1 MHTSWTGTGVAL
13 ITPFADGKPDL
24 KALAKL
30 VEHVIAGGVDY
41 LVPMGTT
48 AESVTL
54 SEDEIHACVE
64 VVLTTNNKRKPV
76 LLGCGGNH
84 TAAIVKKMGDYAK
97 RYAVQGF
104 LSVSPYYNR
113 PQQEGIYQHYK
124 ALSEASPLPIM
135 LYNVPPRTGSNVVP
149 ETVLRIAN
157 DCKNIVAVKEASG
170 SLEQGMK
177 IVAGAPAGFLTV
189 SGDDNLAL
197 PGMAL
202 GFRGLVS
209 VAANA
214 FPHEVSSMIRLCLQG
229 DYAAA
234 RSVHYRLLPMLELLF
249 KEGNPAGIKAACA
262 ALGIG
267 SPETR
272 LPVVAASASLQ
283 AQITAEIGL
292 LRVVV

>member
-1 MHTSWTGTGVAL
+1 MKSNWRGTGVAL
-13 ITPFADGKPDL
+13 ITPFGADGKPDL

-30 VEHVIAGGVDY
+30 VDHVVAGGVDY

-54 SEDEIHACVE
+54 ADDEIHACVDT
-64 VVLTTNNKRKPV
+64 VLATNNKRLPI
-76 LLGCGGNH
+76 LLGCGGNN
-84 TAAIVKKMGDYAK
+84 TAAIVKKMDDYAK

-124 ALSEASPLPIM
+124 VLSKASPLPIM
-135 LYNVPPRTGSNVVP
+135 LYNVPPRTGSNVLP
-149 ETVLRIAN
+149 ETVIRIAN
-157 DCKNIVAVKEASG
+157 DFKNIVAVKEASG

-177 IVAGAPAGFLTV
+177 IVAAAPKGFETV

-202 GFRGLVS
+202 GFTGLVS

-214 FPHEVSSMIRLCLQG
+214 FPKEIAGMVNHCLQG
-229 DYAAA
+229 DFAAA
-234 RSVHYRLLPMLELLF
+234 RALHYKLLAMLELLF

-262 ALGIG
+262 AIGIG
-267 SPETR
+267 LPATR
-272 LPVVAASASLQ
+272 LPVVAASTDLQ
-283 AQITAEIGL
+283 ARIAAAL
-292 LRVVV
+292 KAL